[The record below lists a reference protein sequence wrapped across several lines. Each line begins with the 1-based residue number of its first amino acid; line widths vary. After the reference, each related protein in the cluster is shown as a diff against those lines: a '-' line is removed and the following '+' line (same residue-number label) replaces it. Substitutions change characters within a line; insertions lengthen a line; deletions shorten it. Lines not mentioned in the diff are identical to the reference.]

1 MANQDYTS
9 LLKKGVL
16 SINKTIEAQK
26 DAISNLETQYNTDE
40 FSQVHLWKSLDI
52 LLSTKIKGGKV
63 VTCGV
68 GKSYKICCK
77 ITATLNSLS
86 IQSVALHPTEALH
99 GDLGVLND
107 KDCILMLTASGNTP
121 ELINLLPHI
130 SKSIPIV
137 LLTCGKDSKLASS
150 NQVKSLLYTQLPSH
164 LKEESIHGIPAPT
177 VSATLSLIL
186 ADSVVLALAELL
198 EEDVLTRRKMFS
210 IKHPGGSIGANLSHL
225 NDNITPNRSNK
236 TNVTYVNDKIVPTKS
251 STKSSSFSDS
261 SATSVKTSKPCSK
274 TSSYSSIL
282 SLGQIWNGLHIG
294 SPEATSVNSS
304 DDEVFIDEVLA
315 TKIKS
320 SNKVFTCS
328 LEKASSVTELDFLK
342 NITLFDYWV
351 ITGSINLGSDCEEL
365 KKLYSNNGWDELSMK
380 LTSNFKNIG

>member
-1 MANQDYTS
+1 MVNQDYTS
-9 LLKKGVL
+9 LLKKGFL
-16 SINKTIEAQK
+16 SVNKTIEAQK
-26 DAISNLETQYNTDE
+26 DAITNLENQYNTDE
-40 FSQVHLWKSLDI
+40 FSKINLFKSLDI
-52 LLSTKIKGGKV
+52 LLSTKIKGGKI

-130 SKSIPIV
+130 SKTIPII
-137 LLTCGKDSKLASS
+137 LLTCGKDSKLSTS
-150 NQVKSLLYTQLPSH
+150 NQVKSLLYTELPSH

-198 EEDVLTRRKMFS
+198 EEDVLVRRKMFS

-225 NDNITPNRSNK
+225 NDNITKSTK
-236 TNVTYVNDKIVPTKS
+236 TNVTYVNDKIMPAKSKS
-251 STKSSSFSDS
+251 SFGETLSMKTSKSSS
-261 SATSVKTSKPCSK
+261 C
-274 TSSYSSIL
+274 SSIL
-282 SLGQIWNGLHIG
+282 SLGQIWNGLN
-294 SPEATSVNSS
+294 TSSSESNSLNSS
-304 DDEVFIDEVLA
+304 DDEIFVDQVLA
-315 TKIKS
+315 DKIKS
-320 SNKVFTCS
+320 SKKVYKCS
-328 LEKASSVTELDFLK
+328 MEKISLISELEFLK
-342 NITLFDYWV
+342 TITLYDYWV
-351 ITGSINLGSDCEEL
+351 IIGTNNLGSDCKELRDVYNNNWEEIS
-365 KKLYSNNGWDELSMK
+365 KK
-380 LTSNFKNIG
+380 LTSNFRNIG